1 MADGNGKA
9 LTLSQSSF
17 LLRDCVT
24 KTRSMRKLYVLML
37 SLAAL
42 QHSYAQDS
50 VLQSDANP
58 QAVAEIK
65 LLESTLSD
73 LIVKGRWD
81 EYAKSLASDYVRT
94 IGEERSGKPRESARD
109 IAFRRTENRCHDT
122 RRTRCTPVR
131 RHGHSDGEPYNN
143 SKSGSQSAGTP
154 CAVYRGVH
162 PP

>member
-1 MADGNGKA
+1 
-9 LTLSQSSF
+9 
-17 LLRDCVT
+17 
-24 KTRSMRKLYVLML
+24 MRKLYVLML

-50 VLQSDANP
+50 VLQSDANR

-81 EYAKSLASDYVRT
+81 EYAKSLASDDART
-94 IGEERSGKPRESARD
+94 IGEERRRKAEKSARD

-122 RRTRCTPVR
+122 RRMTRCTPVR
-131 RHGHSDGEPYNN
+131 RHCQFRRGTLQN
-143 SKSGSQSAGTP
+143 SEIRIAKGAGTP

-162 PP
+162 PPYGQWMVAATQITFIGK